1 MTQNI
6 APSGTGGT
14 IVTLLIGLFVG
25 IGIGVLISR
34 SRRVEP
40 GLDPNL
46 TANEAIVNEYRD
58 RLETEQKRSEATVK
72 LSTELEAMKSRV
84 EELNRISL
92 EADRRRVGAEAEI
105 KTQISQMAQHNENLV
120 NQTRAIA
127 GALASSQTRGKY
139 GEAALERLLEHAGL
153 VEGEHFIRQRS
164 AARDENSGAIPDIT
178 ISMPGGSVLY
188 IDSKFPFE
196 RFYEAFETQD
206 EQERKQLIAAHSKD
220 LLKHVEALSK
230 RKYEERGASPDF
242 VILYAP
248 VESIFVEALK
258 SDPALLEKVFS
269 CGVTIATPTSM
280 IALLRTAGYLFSR
293 NRVAANAAEIQ
304 ELAGKFLK
312 DVSSLHEKIVTVG
325 ERLKS
330 TLKAYNDL
338 IPTAESTVLT
348 AAKKMRAL
356 EVSGKAPKA
365 IPTLSEN
372 VRELHGQ
379 NSDDDE
385 VISVEEV
392 EVAEEVE
399 SEFVQG
405 DNNGHDNTF

>member
-14 IVTLLIGLFVG
+14 IVALLIGLFVG
-25 IGIGVLISR
+25 IGIGLLISR